1 MTNIRVNLKK
11 IVDKSYN
18 IEIGRD
24 LIHLLVSDLQ
34 NELVPNIKKIAII
47 TDSKVKEIYG
57 MQFLEILRSNDF
69 ECDIFSIPNGEISK
83 TRETK
88 IALED
93 QLISKGYGRDSCI
106 IALGG
111 GMISDLA
118 GFLAGTFCRGIP
130 YLIYSTT
137 LLSAADASIGGK
149 TGVDTPFATNLIG
162 MFHQPQKVYIDLN
175 TWNTLSVREFRSGL
189 AETIKHACMADE
201 EFFYYLERNMN
212 LILIEDNLLLDSSV
226 CEHIAR
232 KNCEIKY
239 RIVEKDEE
247 ENNLRQILNLGH
259 TAGRAL
265 ETLSNYELL
274 HGEAVVIGLVVQ
286 IFLANQLGYL
296 PIEDLRRVLNLLLK
310 AGFSIQY
317 PPEIEFKTLIEKMYT
332 DKKVR
337 SGEIRFVLM
346 EKIGQMMRFG
356 EDSYSRVV
364 TESEILQALHK
375 MKVEING

>member
-317 PPEIEFKTLIEKMYT
+317 PPEIEFKTLIEKCILTRKCVVEKY
-332 DKKVR
+332 
-337 SGEIRFVLM
+337 VL
-346 EKIGQMMRFG
+346 F
-356 EDSYSRVV
+356 
-364 TESEILQALHK
+364 
-375 MKVEING
+375 

>member
-1 MTNIRVNLKK
+1 
-11 IVDKSYN
+11 
-18 IEIGRD
+18 
-24 LIHLLVSDLQ
+24 
-34 NELVPNIKKIAII
+34 
-47 TDSKVKEIYG
+47 
-57 MQFLEILRSNDF
+57 
-69 ECDIFSIPNGEISK
+69 
-83 TRETK
+83 
-88 IALED
+88 
-93 QLISKGYGRDSCI
+93 
-106 IALGG
+106 
-111 GMISDLA
+111 
-118 GFLAGTFCRGIP
+118 
-130 YLIYSTT
+130 
-137 LLSAADASIGGK
+137 
-149 TGVDTPFATNLIG
+149 
-162 MFHQPQKVYIDLN
+162 
-175 TWNTLSVREFRSGL
+175 
-189 AETIKHACMADE
+189 
-201 EFFYYLERNMN
+201 MN